1 MIGHR
6 IAYPGR
12 FSDETRTSL
21 TKGDENQPH
30 PHLNPLSAGEET
42 ILFPPLQ
49 GEGQGGDGVF
59 SGQKR
64 RSDKTEEREPKIDI
78 DFFGELGLV
87 IHQLPRIRGN

>member
-1 MIGHR
+1 M
-6 IAYPGR
+6 Y
-12 FSDETRTSL
+12 
-21 TKGDENQPH
+21 ENQPH

-78 DFFGELGLV
+78 DFFWRVRACNTSTAAHKRKLIQSGNCF
-87 IHQLPRIRGN
+87 LPWSCA